1 MSFCGM
7 MLGLQLL
14 LLWAGSASLSAAE
27 LEPASAPR
35 TAIKSS
41 GAYEAALVD
50 YRANRVRDAA
60 RALKAILLKDPKHKE
75 AAMLLATMYYQNHK
89 LKRALYWFDRGDPS
103 LLNHDNAF
111 AWGSTYLE
119 FNDDKKA
126 ALGYRYIIKNKG
138 PFRPFATYYMGVIAY
153 QSSQWLKARK
163 YLQKVNPEDLTVALR
178 VNRRRYLSDIKR
190 QQEKMLEAI
199 IGGIDKQA
207 QDLGSMQPTEPSES
221 GSSKEN
227 AGEDELEAPQPN
239 AQQVERTEDKKGWRS
254 SFKGNLALTQHIQLF
269 ENHGLSN
276 DAVSLFAHREGLG
289 GQVNYGDE
297 RNGGS
302 GFFGGLEFSIGDIG
316 YSARLDQTLFFAIDQ
331 TSGIFTSQSG
341 RSQSES
347 SGFVMFQPH
356 LNWYLSERFRFE
368 MSVGARSYFPEYDAL
383 HLWGQTSEKLGV
395 YYEEEDLELGLELAV
410 LQPFDAKQNKDAL
423 DFAGR
428 TELEKQ
434 LGDIRISLGAY
445 GWQTDH
451 AKFVSLDR
459 FRLVLADSSLR
470 YRNGFVSE
478 AGGSGSLLFNLFSE
492 TSLQL
497 RFEMLQREAPSSI
510 PINRLS
516 SSESIESVAY
526 GASKS
531 LATINIP
538 LWESVSL
545 TGSAAYHQLTD
556 YHYTDVD
563 PVLSSVQE
571 FVTDVDQTIFQAG
584 GLISFADWIRL
595 SGSYAVTQNSFL
607 SKSSADK
614 VFRRRNPD
622 YITDS
627 IIYLEL
633 NKTF

>member
-1 MSFCGM
+1 MHLRGM
-7 MLGLQLL
+7 MLGFQLL
-14 LLWAGSASLSAAE
+14 LFLAGPVPLPAAD
-27 LEPASAPR
+27 LESASAPR
-35 TAIKSS
+35 TVTKSNL
-41 GAYEAALVD
+41 AYESALAD

-60 RALKAILLKDPKHKE
+60 RALKAILIKDSKNKE

-89 LKRALYWFDRGDPS
+89 LKRALYWFDRGDAS

-126 ALGYRYIIKNKG
+126 ALGFRYIIKNKG
-138 PFRPFATYYMGVIAY
+138 PFRPFAAYYLGVIAY

-163 YLQKVNPEDLTVALR
+163 YLQRVNPEDLTVALR

-207 QDLGSMQPTEPSES
+207 QDLGSTQPTEPNE
-221 GSSKEN
+221 GSSTKDN
-227 AGEDELEAPQPN
+227 AAEDELEAPQPN
-239 AQQVERTEDKKGWRS
+239 AQQVERTEDRKGWRS
-254 SFKGNLALTQHIQLF
+254 SFKGSLALTQHSQLF
-269 ENHGLSN
+269 DNHGLSY
-276 DAVSLFAHREGLG
+276 DAVSLFAHREGFG

-297 RNGGS
+297 RNGGN

-316 YSARLDQTLFFAIDQ
+316 YSARLDQTQFFAIDQ
-331 TSGIFTSQSG
+331 TSGIFASQIG
-341 RSQSES
+341 RSLSEN
-347 SGFVMFQPH
+347 SGFLVVHPH
-356 LNWYLSERFRFE
+356 LNWYLNDRFRFE
-368 MSVGARSYFPEYDAL
+368 MSVGVRSYFPEYDAL
-383 HLWGQTSEKLGV
+383 QLWGQTSEQLGM
-395 YYEEEDLELGLELAV
+395 YYEDEDLELGLEFGI
-410 LQPFDAKQNKDAL
+410 LQPFDAKQNKDAF
-423 DFAGR
+423 DFVGR

-434 LGDIRISLGAY
+434 LGDIRISLQAY

-451 AKFVSLDR
+451 AKFISLDR
-459 FRLVLADSSLR
+459 FRLVLADSQLR

-497 RFEMLQREAPSSI
+497 RFDILQREAPSSV
-510 PINRLS
+510 PINRLT

-531 LATINIP
+531 LASINVP

-545 TGSAAYHQLTD
+545 TGSTAYHLLTD
-556 YHYTDVD
+556 YHYSDVD
-563 PVLSSVQE
+563 PVLSTVQE
-571 FVTDVDQTIFQAG
+571 FVTDVEQSIFQAG

-595 SGSYAVTQNSFL
+595 SGSYAVTENNFL
-607 SKSSADK
+607 SKSAADK

-622 YITDS
+622 YLTDS

-633 NKTF
+633 NKSF